1 MFLALFFLFVGT
13 RVDDPIAHRFD
24 RRSLRRKH
32 RVEDDSEA
40 DVEII
45 YSLTKETRRADNCK
59 IMFIEGSVSIGGRG
73 ACRLF
78 FRACED
84 LGSVFDH
91 SFPAFAFFFFLQWRM
106 DRAHKFHSLCLDQ
119 STVAQRAETTVA
131 ECSLTNCV

>member
-78 FRACED
+78 FPRLRGFGECVRPFIPR
-84 LGSVFDH
+84 LCF
-91 SFPAFAFFFFLQWRM
+91 FFFFLQWRM
-106 DRAHKFHSLCLDQ
+106 DRAH
-119 STVAQRAETTVA
+119 
-131 ECSLTNCV
+131 